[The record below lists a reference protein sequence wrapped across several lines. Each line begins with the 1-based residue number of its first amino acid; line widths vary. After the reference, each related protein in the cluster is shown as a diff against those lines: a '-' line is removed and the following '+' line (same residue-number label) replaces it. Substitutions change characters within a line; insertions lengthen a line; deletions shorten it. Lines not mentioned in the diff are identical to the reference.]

1 MISNSIK
8 EILTGLEAYKEDDI
22 YGEDKGPLININAIT
37 GKVSTFYEKI
47 RYTVDYKEE
56 HTIRSSAVARI
67 LRRKILMERVP
78 NTGLSLL
85 EEMVA
90 SGYLSNKSI
99 PESVAESINKIVN
112 KYLHFGSTTSVHLN
126 RLLSLMATEVER
138 FLYPQVLNDLVT
150 KSFYDN
156 VFKNIKYQ
164 GGLNEEGLSNQ
175 VFLAC
180 RRSLLEEDYDTS
192 FYALLV
198 KRLPEVVN
206 LQTKEEIQNFESK
219 FSQTVHAIE
228 LELENPLGW
237 SLSSRLK
244 NYSIYFLVIK
254 EIFKKY
260 GVVSEEV
267 LSNPDSLKIEI
278 ETMLSREYVN
288 QYDLIDKSGKR
299 AVVYILL
306 TKVIFAFALELP
318 FEKLVLHQ
326 INYFALGTNV
336 IFHPLLLLVLIKTV
350 PPIYSNNTSNVVLG
364 VSEIIDGKNTRPIYI
379 KPPTS
384 NDFLQTVFDFV
395 YLLLFLISFG
405 LILWLLNAL
414 HFNIVSIL
422 LFLFF
427 LTLVSYFGFRIH
439 YNAKKWRLEVEDDNF
454 LSLMWSFFTIPIV
467 RTGRWMSKKFST
479 VNIFIFLMDFIIET
493 PFKLILGTFNSF
505 ISFVKDKRE
514 DPY

>member
-1 MISNSIK
+1 MISNNIK
-8 EILTGLEAYKEDDI
+8 EIQTGLESYKEDDI
-22 YGEDKGPLININAIT
+22 YGDDKGPLININRIT
-37 GKVSTFYEKI
+37 GQVSTFYEKI

-56 HTIRSSAVARI
+56 HTIRRSAVERI
-67 LRRKILMERVP
+67 LKRKIMMERVP
-78 NTGLSLL
+78 NVGLSLL

-99 PESVAESINKIVN
+99 PESVAENINKIVN
-112 KYLHFGSTTSVHLN
+112 KYLSFGSTTTVHLN

-138 FLYPQVLNDLVT
+138 FLYPQVLNDLII
-150 KSFYDN
+150 KSFYGN

-164 GGLNEEGLSNQ
+164 GGLSEEGLSNQ

-180 RRSLLEEDYDTS
+180 RRSLFDEDYDTS

-198 KRLPEVVN
+198 KRLPEIVN
-206 LQTKEEIQNFESK
+206 LKTKEEIQDFTLK
-219 FSQTVHAIE
+219 FSQTVYAIE
-228 LELENPLGW
+228 MELENSLGW
-237 SLSSRLK
+237 SLTSRFK

-254 EIFKKY
+254 EIFKKH
-260 GVVSEEV
+260 GTSSEAIFD
-267 LSNPDSLKIEI
+267 NPDSLKREI
-278 ETMLSREYVN
+278 ETMMSREYAS

-306 TKVIFAFALELP
+306 TKVILAFALELP
-318 FEKLVLHQ
+318 FEKLILHQ

-336 IFHPLLLLVLIKTV
+336 IFHPLLLLILIKTV

-364 VSEIIDGKNTRPIYI
+364 VSEIVLDKNIRPIYI

-384 NDFLQTVFDFV
+384 NEFLQTVFDFV
-395 YLLLFLISFG
+395 YLLLFIISFG
-405 LILWLLNAL
+405 FILWLLNTL
-414 HFNIVSIL
+414 QFNIVSII

-454 LSLMWSFFTIPIV
+454 LGLLWSFFTIPIV

-505 ISFVKDKRE
+505 IDFVKEKRE